1 MSKNVT
7 DWVAE
12 KLVASESEGLQIVER
27 TPEDF
32 LVVRSKDDYTF
43 PVAILGVQNVIELLD
58 VEPLF
63 AGVTKPQFVM
73 NVPSKTLWSGNAI
86 RRIHA
91 ASAAFGTLG
100 DISRA
105 ASAGDAGSYRD
116 KNMGFFIN
124 AMKQHSN
131 VSSVSYVYDRVF
143 RADRNIGSSLTVA
156 VIDAY
161 NMSAEDVR
169 NAKDR
174 FGHFD
179 VVVKSSSHGSITNQA
194 DAAAKSMSAE
204 ALTFGELMQCLA
216 K

>member
-1 MSKNVT
+1 VSKNVT

-12 KLVASESEGLQIVER
+12 KLVESERLQIVER
-27 TPEDF
+27 TPEYF
-32 LVVRSKDDYTF
+32 LVVKSKDDYTF
-43 PVAILGVQNVIELLD
+43 PVAVLGMQNVIEVSD

-63 AGVTKPQFVM
+63 AGDSRPKFVM

-86 RRIHA
+86 RHIHA
-91 ASAAFGTLG
+91 KSAAFGTLS

-105 ASAGDAGSYRD
+105 ASTGDAGSYRD
-116 KNMGFFIN
+116 RNMGFFIN

-131 VSSVSYVYDRVF
+131 VSGVSYVYERVF
-143 RADRNIGSSLTVA
+143 RADRNVGSSVTVA

-169 NAKDR
+169 NAKDQ

-179 VVVKSSSHGSITNQA
+179 IVVKSSSYGSITLQA
-194 DAAAKSMSAE
+194 DAAAKSMRAE
-204 ALTFGELMQCLA
+204 ALTFRELMLWLA

>member
-12 KLVASESEGLQIVER
+12 MLVEKERLQIVER

-32 LVVRSKDDYTF
+32 LVVKSKDDYTF
-43 PVAILGVQNVIELLD
+43 PVAVMGMQNVIELSD

-63 AGVTKPQFVM
+63 AGDSRPKFVM

-91 ASAAFGTLG
+91 KSAAFGTLG

-105 ASAGDAGSYRD
+105 ASTGDAGSYRD

-131 VSSVSYVYDRVF
+131 VSGVSYVYERVF
-143 RADRNIGSSLTVA
+143 RADRNVGSSVTVA

-169 NAKDR
+169 NAKDQ
-174 FGHFD
+174 FGYFD
-179 VVVKSSSHGSITNQA
+179 IVVKSSSYGSITHQA

-204 ALTFGELMQCLA
+204 ALTFGELMLWLA

>member
-1 MSKNVT
+1 MSKKVT

-12 KLVASESEGLQIVER
+12 KLVESERLQIVER

-32 LVVRSKDDYTF
+32 LVVKSKDDYTF
-43 PVAILGVQNVIELLD
+43 PVAVLGMQNVIELSD

-63 AGVTKPQFVM
+63 AGDSRPKFVM

-91 ASAAFGTLG
+91 KSAAFGKLG

-105 ASAGDAGSYRD
+105 ASTGDAGSYRD

-131 VSSVSYVYDRVF
+131 VSGVSYVYERVF
-143 RADRNIGSSLTVA
+143 RADRNIGSSVTVA

-169 NAKDR
+169 NAKDQ

-179 VVVKSSSHGSITNQA
+179 ILVKSTSYGSITHQA
-194 DAAAKSMSAE
+194 DAAAKSMSAV
-204 ALTFGELMQCLA
+204 ALTFGELMLWLA

>member
-1 MSKNVT
+1 MSKNAT

-12 KLVASESEGLQIVER
+12 KLVTSETLEIVER

-32 LVVRSKDDYTF
+32 LVVRSKNNYTF
-43 PVAILGVQNVIELLD
+43 PIAVLGVKDVIELAH

-63 AGVTKPQFVM
+63 TGAAKPQFVV

-91 ASAAFGTLG
+91 AAAAFGTLG
-100 DISRA
+100 DVSRA
-105 ASAGDAGSYRD
+105 ASTGHAGSYRD
-116 KNMGFFIN
+116 KNLDFFIN

-131 VSSVSYVYDRVF
+131 VSCVSYIYDRVF
-143 RADRNIGSSLTVA
+143 KTDRRIGSSLTVA

-169 NAKDR
+169 NAKAR

-179 VVVKSSSHGSITNQA
+179 VIVKSSSTGSITYQA
-194 DAAAKSMSAE
+194 EAAAKSMDAE
-204 ALTFGELMQCLA
+204 ALTFSELMRRLA

>member
-1 MSKNVT
+1 MGNNPI

-12 KLVASESEGLQIVER
+12 KLVKKERLEVVAR
-27 TPEDF
+27 TPENF
-32 LVVRSKDDYTF
+32 LIVKWKDGYTF
-43 PVAILGVQNVIELLD
+43 PVAVLGVKNVIELSD

-63 AGVTKPQFVM
+63 ATASKPSFVL
-73 NVPSKTLWSGNAI
+73 NVPSTTLWSGDAI

-91 ASAAFGTLG
+91 ESSSFGKLG
-100 DISRA
+100 DVARA
-105 ASAGDAGSYRD
+105 ASTGNAGSYRD
-116 KNMGFFIN
+116 KNMGFFIK

-131 VSSVSYVYDRVF
+131 VSSVSYVSDRVIKAE
-143 RADRNIGSSLTVA
+143 RWVGSNLTVA

-169 NAKDR
+169 NARDR

-179 VVVKSSSHGSITNQA
+179 VIVKASSHGSITEQA
-194 DAAAKSMSAE
+194 DAAAKSMGAE
-204 ALTFGELMQCLA
+204 ALTFGDLLRRLA

>member
-1 MSKNVT
+1 MSTSVT
-7 DWVAE
+7 DWVAQ
-12 KLVASESEGLQIVER
+12 KLVESEGLQIVER
-27 TPEDF
+27 TAEDF
-32 LVVRSKDDYTF
+32 LIVKSNNNFRF
-43 PVAILGVQNVIELLD
+43 PVAVLGVQKVIELSD
-58 VEPLF
+58 VVPLF
-63 AGVTKPQFVM
+63 AGKTKPEFVI
-73 NVPSKTLWSGNAI
+73 NVPSKTLWNGNAI
-86 RRIHA
+86 DCIHA
-91 ASAAFGTLG
+91 KSAAFGTLS

-105 ASAGDAGSYRD
+105 AYTRDAGSYRD

-143 RADRNIGSSLTVA
+143 KAKRKIGSSITVA

-174 FGHFD
+174 FGNFD
-179 VVVKSSSHGSITNQA
+179 IVVKSSSHGSITHQA
-194 DAAAKSMSAE
+194 DAAANSMGAE
-204 ALTFGELMQCLA
+204 ALTFGQLMGWLA

>member
-1 MSKNVT
+1 MSSSAT

-12 KLVASESEGLQIVER
+12 KLVTSERLDVVER
-27 TPEDF
+27 TSQDF
-32 LVVRSKDDYTF
+32 LVVKSKDDYTF
-43 PVAILGVQNVIELLD
+43 VVAVLGVKNVIELSD

-63 AGVTKPQFVM
+63 AKATKPSFVL
-73 NVPSKTLWSGNAI
+73 NVPSRTLWSGNAI

-91 ASAAFGTLG
+91 ASSAFGTLG
-100 DISRA
+100 DVSRA
-105 ASAGDAGSYRD
+105 AATGDAGSYRD

-131 VSSVSYVYDRVF
+131 VSNVSYVYESVLEARRKV
-143 RADRNIGSSLTVA
+143 GSSLTVA

-169 NAKDR
+169 NAKAR

-179 VVVKSSSHGSITNQA
+179 IIVKSSSHGSITHEA
-194 DAAAKSMSAE
+194 EAAAASMSAE
-204 ALTFGELMQCLA
+204 ALTFRDLMRRLA